1 MAQNRRRLYTT
12 SLVRKMQFNNRNKE
26 YDDKESLRIVR
37 RDELIHA
44 NMKSVERV
52 ENKR

>member
-12 SLVRKMQFNNRNKE
+12 SLVRKMQFNSQNKD
-26 YDDKESLRIVR
+26 YNDKESLKVVR